1 MIQVSGL
8 SKSFGARVVLS
19 DISFHVSEGATMAL
33 MGSSGGGKTTLLRC
47 LSGLI
52 RPDQGSVT
60 VDAVDVLAQPE
71 EARRRMGMV
80 FQQAALFDYM
90 TVRENILFGVHRMRQ
105 DGDDD
110 ALVQE
115 VLEQVHLGDVQGL
128 YPSELSGGMRKRVGI
143 ARALALR
150 PKVLLFD
157 EPTTG
162 LDPIT
167 TYAIDELIVEVRAR
181 GVTSVLVSHDVQSV
195 ARTADSVGFL
205 HQGRL
210 VFQGPPSAFLAADH
224 PAIRELVDKSQAASL
239 APR

>member
-1 MIQVSGL
+1 MVHVAGL
-8 SKSFGARVVLS
+8 TKSFGSRVVLS
-19 DISFHVSEGATMAL
+19 DISFEVPEGSTMAL

-52 RPDQGSVT
+52 RPDQGT
-60 VDAVDVLAQPE
+60 VAVDGVDVLAQPE

-80 FQQAALFDYM
+80 FQHAALFDYM
-90 TVRENILFGVHRMRQ
+90 TVRENILFGVHRRRQ
-105 DGDDD
+105 NVDDD
-110 ALVQE
+110 ALVRE
-115 VLEQVHLGDVQGL
+115 VLEQVRLDDVQDL

-150 PKVLLFD
+150 PRVLLFD

-167 TYAIDELIVEVRAR
+167 TYAIDELLVEIRAQ

-195 ARTADSVGFL
+195 ARTADAVGFL
-205 HQGRL
+205 HQGSL
-210 VFQGPPSAFLAADH
+210 VFVGPPEEFLQAEH
-224 PAIRELVDKSQAASL
+224 PAIRELVDKSQASSL
-239 APR
+239 SPR